1 MATIKIYPPNTL
13 PAEGVT
19 DTQFNIWRD
28 ALEIYLEVDE
38 RFQKFMPGGDYASW
52 EPAESYPDRIRTL
65 VQTDP
70 ESNLTTI
77 RKELRHL
84 LMIIA
89 KFIHED
95 YYQPIVRHSTSIDW
109 IYKKIRQDYGIE
121 QKGIH
126 FLNILD
132 VKYDP
137 TGNVTPI
144 GFYNNYRSLMMG
156 NLGKT
161 GDNIQWQSKTL
172 TEDEKLSPTMEDL
185 ILLNVLSLLH
195 PKLPAYVKELYAH
208 KIGQSKR
215 IMDFKS
221 DILSKAKQYMEEIE
235 ENNPQVSQLNVQQE
249 SQESE
254 QDTEQPS
261 CNYTNTRQPRQRYS
275 RGPFRP
281 SARPRPQPPQQS
293 FQQRQTQYRSNL
305 PPFCR
310 LCQLSNKPRHIFTS
324 HYVGDNECPSMSNT
338 DKTQL
343 FQRATAQLAN
353 MQPEEDDIAAE
364 YGYEPITSSE
374 QVMSQILQKELSTTI
389 DKSSNNCN
397 NFSDQ
402 PAGCNFIKPVPSQ
415 ILTLQDKNGKN
426 VNIELDTGAT
436 VSFIK
441 LSTAKQHNFQIK
453 PNNQLSNLADGKT
466 KLPSEGEIDEI
477 FYRNN
482 FQVRFHAIV
491 TRDLHTSFV
500 GGNNFFKENCIVQDI
515 NNKNIVIHNKFS
527 VPETNKLMMLP
538 TSNTNLI
545 VKNNHVK
552 TILPGQTVHY
562 KVPHTDDQLLAVQPC
577 YQNKQELWPPPQT
590 CKVNNGFISVL
601 NTTGDVIKLNKG
613 NDKVQV
619 RTMNDS
625 CSEKPKCLSSFQPSI
640 DGDNNYKNVQIN
652 ENGIEKKVIDF
663 IRQTNEKHR
672 HIFNEDLSQGYN
684 MNFGRHICRLNWAN
698 ESRPPANKVNNINYD
713 HSTKVLLQQVCD
725 EFTAQGVLGI
735 PQDFDIQI
743 QHVSPAFLV
752 RKQRAKN
759 KPKNE
764 LTTKDVR
771 LVVNFGKLNDHLKN
785 IPTSIIKPKDIF
797 LHLGRWKYIIVMD
810 LFQGFYQN
818 HAAIEDGQW
827 LGISTPFGGLRFMRR
842 SGQGLLGQSEELDE
856 LLAKVLSHEM
866 LTGSVARIA
875 DDLYVGGATPLETAN
890 NYEQVLSKLNA
901 ANLKIS
907 ADKTK
912 VFLESVDILGWVW
925 KSGGFLSPSP
935 HRINSLKNVTYSDIK
950 CIKDLRSWIGLYKT
964 MMPSAPNLTLILDPF
979 DQIVA
984 GKDSKDEVEW
994 DESMQIS
1001 FNKAKEAIDQMQT
1014 LYLPSPDD
1022 QLLLVVDA
1030 AKTKPGIGHILYAIK
1045 NNSKLPVS
1053 FHSNKLSEHHAKWHS
1068 CELEALAFATAITAE
1083 YNILKESKKPIIIA
1097 PDSKAVAD
1105 AVNLIRKGQHSSN
1118 PRIQTLITN
1127 VNRLPILVQLVSGK
1141 NNLNACGDNQSRFPS
1156 TCNAEHCAICNF
1168 VSDSVNTLNP
1178 HAINSAKPNIAAILE
1193 NKSAWKVVQDES
1205 KSCQQAKYFITT
1217 GKTPS
1222 KQSGK
1227 LLSEIRRLTS
1237 VAKLN
1242 NDGLLVVKSK
1252 PNAFAPINYEQIVV
1266 PSSHLPAVLM
1276 QMHNNLNHPSKSQL
1290 KNQFDRSFYSVGLT
1304 PELDKLYDNCYFC
1317 SSQKKIPPVVPHYS
1331 KTDTNVPGSHFHAD
1345 IIRRRCQYILVI
1357 RDNFSSYTLAKIV
1370 KSESHKDLK
1379 EGIIDLLTP
1388 IKLAGEVIV
1397 KVDNASGFKP
1407 LLDNKDHDLKKMGIS
1422 VTNTD
1427 VFNINENSVVD
1438 KACQEIELELVRIEP
1453 DGRQVNN
1460 TTIQFVVQLLN
1471 KKLRRN
1477 GTISAYE
1484 MFFNRDLN
1492 SGVSLNIDY
1501 EKLKCQQ
1508 KTIRDYHND
1517 KHNESIKASTNV
1529 KFQTGDL
1536 ILPKT
1541 MKNDKHKAKDIFVV
1555 TASQGDKIK
1564 IQKMLHAHSEKPTL
1578 RSKVYTTD
1586 TSRCHLAFRSNNQIL
1601 REKNTQKKVNTWTP
1615 LKESH
1620 DSSSDED
1627 YHVIAPIRVQR
1638 SARGIESS
1646 STSAPTDS
1654 AYQSPPTVTI
1664 TSSSSHYSSTNTS
1677 PTDTRPEVYQ
1687 QLDQWM
1693 LDQRRQAKDQLAIAI
1708 QNESFI
1714 DESDHEDN
1722 TEPNINTDKRAEI
1735 KHKAKKQ
1742 ISAIYNRVPQLDGA
1756 VTDSSAPSSANV
1768 SPETSILPT
1777 VDLDSSTSP
1786 TSSNISSPTP
1796 VSPNTA
1802 ERIWSERGFY
1812 WDYSHMNELINT
1824 ANADEIF
1831 AEPYPDTDFMARHA
1845 SF

>member
-28 ALEIYLEVDE
+28 ALEVYLEVDE
-38 RFQKFMPGGDYASW
+38 RFHKFMPGGEYASW
-52 EPAESYPDRIRTL
+52 EPAESYPERISSL
-65 VQTDP
+65 NQTDT
-70 ESNLTTI
+70 ESNITTI
-77 RKELRHL
+77 RKELRQL

-132 VKYDP
+132 AKYDP

-161 GDNIQWQSKTL
+161 GDSIQWQNKTL

-185 ILLNVLSLLH
+185 ILLNVLSMLH
-195 PKLPAYVKELYAH
+195 NKLPAYIKELYAH
-208 KIGQSKR
+208 KIGQNKR
-215 IMDFKS
+215 IMDFKT
-221 DILSKAKQYMEEIE
+221 DILSKAKQYIEEIE
-235 ENNPQVSQLNVQQE
+235 ENNPQVSQIYVQQE
-249 SQESE
+249 SLESE

-261 CNYTNTRQPRQRYS
+261 CNYTNTRQPRQRFN

-281 SARPRPQPPQQS
+281 SARPRPQPSYQPKP
-293 FQQRQTQYRSNL
+293 TQYRQNL

-310 LCQLSNKPRHIFTS
+310 LCQMSNKPRHVFTS
-324 HYVGDNECPSMSNT
+324 HYVGDSECPSMSQA
-338 DKTQL
+338 DKNQL
-343 FQRATAQLAN
+343 FQRATAQISNL
-353 MQPEEDDIAAE
+353 QPEEDDIAAE
-364 YGYEPITSSE
+364 YGYEPISPSE
-374 QVMSQILQKELSTTI
+374 QVMSQILEE
-389 DKSSNNCN
+389 DNNLTARDMPTNNSN

-415 ILTLQDKNGKN
+415 ILTLQDKNSKN

-436 VSFIK
+436 VSFVK
-441 LSTAKQHNFQIK
+441 LSTAVEHNFQIK

-466 KLPSEGEIDEI
+466 KLPAVGEIDEI
-477 FYRNN
+477 FYRNS

-491 TRDLHTSFV
+491 TRELHTSFV
-500 GGNNFFKENCIVQDI
+500 GGNNFFKENSIVQDI

-538 TSNTNLI
+538 TLNSNLI

-552 TILPGQTVHY
+552 TILPGQTIQY
-562 KVPHTDDQLLAVQPC
+562 KVPHNNDQLLAVQPC

-601 NTTGDVIKLNKG
+601 NTSGDIIRLNKG
-613 NDKVQV
+613 NDKVQI
-619 RTMNDS
+619 RTMNDF
-625 CSEKPKCLSSFQPSI
+625 CSEEPKCFSTSLSSLN
-640 DGDNNYKNVQIN
+640 GDINYRNVQIN
-652 ENGIEKKVIDF
+652 EKGIDQKVIDF
-663 IRQTNEKHR
+663 IKQTNEKYKLV
-672 HIFNEDLSQGYN
+672 FNEDLSKGYN
-684 MNFGRHICRLNWAN
+684 MKFGRHICRLNWAN
-698 ESRPPANKVNNINYD
+698 ESRPPATKVNNINYD

-725 EFTAQGVLGI
+725 EFTNQGVLGI
-735 PQDFDIQI
+735 PQDFDMQI

-797 LHLGRWKYIIVMD
+797 IHLGRWKYIIVMD

-818 HAAIEDGQW
+818 HAALEDGQW

-842 SGQGLLGQSEELDE
+842 SGQGLLAQSEELDE
-856 LLAKVLSHEM
+856 LLSKVLSHEM
-866 LTGSVARIA
+866 LNGSVARIA
-875 DDLYVGGATPLETAN
+875 DDLYVGGASPLETAN
-890 NYEQVLSKLNA
+890 NYDLVLSKLHA

-907 ADKTK
+907 PNKTK
-912 VFLESVDILGWVW
+912 IFLESVDVLGWVW

-935 HRINSLKNVTYSDIK
+935 HRINSLKNITYADIK

-964 MMPSAPNLTLILDPF
+964 MMPSAPNLTLMLDPF

-984 GKDSKDEVEW
+984 GKDSKDEIEW
-994 DESMQIS
+994 DNSLKMS
-1001 FNKAKEAIDQMQT
+1001 FNKAKEAIDNMQT

-1053 FHSNKLSEHHAKWHS
+1053 FHSNKLSDHHSKWHS

-1083 YNILKESKKPIIIA
+1083 YNMLKESKKPIIIA

-1141 NNLNACGDNQSRFPS
+1141 SNLNACGDNQSRFPS
-1156 TCNAEHCAICNF
+1156 SCNVEHCAICNF
-1168 VSDSVNTLNP
+1168 VSDSGNTLNP

-1193 NKSAWKVVQDES
+1193 NKSAWKAVQDDS
-1205 KSCQQAKYFITT
+1205 KSCQQAKYFITS

-1227 LLSEIRRLTS
+1227 LFSEIRRLTS

-1242 NDGLLVVKSK
+1242 KDGLLVVKSK
-1252 PNAFAPINYEQIVV
+1252 PNAFAPINYEQIVI

-1290 KNQFDRSFYSVGLT
+1290 KSQFDRSFYSVGLT

-1331 KTDTNVPGSHFHAD
+1331 KTDTNVPGTHFHAD
-1345 IIRRRCQYILVI
+1345 IIRRRCQYILTI

-1388 IKLAGEVIV
+1388 IKLAGEVVV
-1397 KVDNASGFKP
+1397 KVDNGTGFKP
-1407 LLDNKDHDLKKMGIS
+1407 LLENKDHDLKKMGILI
-1422 VTNTD
+1422 TNTD
-1427 VFNINENSVVD
+1427 VFNINENAVVD
-1438 KACQEIELELVRIEP
+1438 KACQEIEHELIRIEP

-1460 TTIQFVVQLLN
+1460 TTIQFVVQLIN

-1477 GTISAYE
+1477 GTLSAFE

-1492 SGVSLNIDY
+1492 NGSSLNIDY
-1501 EKLKCQQ
+1501 DKLKFQQ
-1508 KTIRDYHND
+1508 KSIRNYHND
-1517 KHNESIKASTNV
+1517 KHNQSIKPSTNV
-1529 KFQTGDL
+1529 KPQPGDFV
-1536 ILPKT
+1536 LPKT
-1541 MKNDKHKAKDIFVV
+1541 LKNDKHKAKDIYVV
-1555 TASQGDKIK
+1555 TASQGDKLK
-1564 IQKMLHAHSEKPTL
+1564 IQKLLHAHSEQPTL

-1586 TSRCHLAFRSNNQIL
+1586 TSRCHLAIRSNSHIL
-1601 REKNTQKKVNTWTP
+1601 RENNTSQKKVNTWTP

-1627 YHVIAPIRVQR
+1627 YHVITPIRVQR
-1638 SARGIESS
+1638 SVRVIES
-1646 STSAPTDS
+1646 TAPTES
-1654 AYQSPPTVTI
+1654 SRQSPPALTI

-1677 PTDTRPEVYQ
+1677 PTNTRPEVYQ
-1687 QLDQWM
+1687 ELDQWM
-1693 LDQRRQAKDQLAIAI
+1693 IDQRRQAKDQLEEINH
-1708 QNESFI
+1708 NESSILI
-1714 DESDHEDN
+1714 DESNHENIDN
-1722 TEPNINTDKRAEI
+1722 HVNIDRRTEMKE
-1735 KHKAKKQ
+1735 KAKKQ

-1756 VTDSSAPSSANV
+1756 VTDSSAPSSTNA
-1768 SPETSILPT
+1768 SPETSILLN
-1777 VDLDSSTSP
+1777 DNLDSSTSP
-1786 TSSNISSPTP
+1786 TTDNISSPSP
-1796 VSPNTA
+1796 LSPNTA
-1802 ERIWSERGFY
+1802 ERIWSEHGFY
-1812 WDYSHMNELINT
+1812 WDYSDLSELINN

-1831 AEPYPDTDFMARHA
+1831 DEPYPDTDFLARHA